1 MAKNNKAPKGANVNT
16 GATVEAGVNGTKIF
30 LVILAAIALIG
41 ILTAI
46 GFGIAGNIAA
56 KPIDYYNVKLKKL
69 ERYIEISPEDYKSF
83 DVIINLDP
91 VTDLAVENEILK
103 LRYSY
108 REATDGKNKVG
119 QVVKAGDTA
128 NIYYYG
134 YTLDENGEKVPFSGN
149 SNFSTSITSLGIG
162 SGNMIL
168 GFELGLVDVNPA
180 DYRTMTKRTEG
191 IIDGD
196 NIITVTYD
204 FVSFDGAIEKGVSA
218 TIDLSTD
225 VNAKYGDGFK
235 EYLVGKEIGKT
246 YTDEPLLIDR
256 VGTDGVTRSDTYSN
270 VKIANSIDF
279 SEGETLTIDV
289 TFPRPYKTSDLEGKS
304 VKFDVYVITSVS
316 YNTPEFND
324 EFITET
330 LKVKAEDLA
339 EYEGE
344 TLTEKYTAKIRAE
357 LQKTY
362 EDNFNA
368 AIEEALW
375 NHYHKVVNVK
385 KLPKGEV
392 NTFYSNYENEINSY
406 YTQYQSY
413 YTSFDQA
420 ARDYL
425 QIGSTA
431 DWRAALTERAEES
444 VTEKLIFYYIAR
456 TENLLPSDE
465 EKAAGYEDMFQEML
479 DAYLEQNKVNRD
491 DFETEEKYNEEVE
504 KYKSLILANYGEDYI
519 MESVVFEHVM
529 KTLRSY
535 ANIIYAD

>member
-1 MAKNNKAPKGANVNT
+1 MANNNKKAASSAVIDK
-16 GATVEAGVNGTKIF
+16 EQRRIDGTKIF
-30 LVILAAIALIG
+30 LVIFAAIALVG
-41 ILTAI
+41 IITAI
-46 GFGIAGNIAA
+46 AFGVAGNISK
-56 KPIDYYNVKLKKL
+56 KPLDYYNMKLNKL
-69 ERYIEISPEDYKSF
+69 ERYIKISPEDYKSF
-83 DVIINLDP
+83 DVIVNLDP

-103 LRYSY
+103 LRYSH
-108 REATDGKNKVG
+108 RKATDGKNKVG

-134 YTLDENGEKVPFSGN
+134 YTLDENGEKVPFSGG
-149 SNFSTSITSLGIG
+149 SNFSSSVTSLGIG
-162 SGNMIL
+162 SGNMIV
-168 GFELGLVDVNPA
+168 GFELALVNVNSA

-191 IIDGD
+191 VVDGD
-196 NIITVTYD
+196 NIVTITYD
-204 FVSFDGAIEKGVSA
+204 FVSFDGAIEKEVSA

-225 VNAKYGDGFK
+225 VNAKYGEGFK
-235 EYLVGKEIGKT
+235 EYLIGKEIGKT
-246 YTDEPLLIDR
+246 IEDPLLIDK
-256 VGTDGVTRSDTYSN
+256 VGTDGITRSDTYSN

-289 TFPRPYKTSDLEGKS
+289 TFPRPYSSTDLEGKS
-304 VKFDVYVITSVS
+304 VKFDIYIVTSVS
-316 YNTPEFND
+316 YETPDFND

-330 LKVKAEDLA
+330 LKVTAEDLA

-344 TLTEKYTAKIRAE
+344 TLTEKYTAKIRADLE
-357 LQKTY
+357 KTY
-362 EDNFNA
+362 QDNVNA
-368 AIEEALW
+368 TIEEALW

-385 KLPKGEV
+385 KLPKSEV
-392 NTFYSNYENEINSY
+392 NTFYTNYENEINTY
-406 YTQYQSY
+406 YSTYQSY

-535 ANIIYAD
+535 ANVIYAD